1 MKVLFINGSPNKN
14 GQTSNILQR
23 IAIQIAAQ
31 HDIELCT
38 ITEYQMNGCTGC
50 HACQQSLHPTGC
62 IQKDQVS
69 MLLDTIVDADVILYA
84 TPCKTAADS
93 IPLQT
98 LLERHTALFSVSS
111 HGDRSTTQTQ
121 PFSLLEGKAV
131 AFVLYGTD
139 GSDTHT
145 RSLCKQLDAFC
156 ASALTH
162 CIGIYYFP
170 DFSTHTESKQ
180 IFTQTIQQ
188 IVTEILK
195 I

>member
-14 GQTSNILQR
+14 GQTANILQR

-84 TPCKTAADS
+84 TPCKTALDT

-98 LLERHTALFSVSS
+98 LLERHTALFSVSNK
-111 HGDRSTTQTQ
+111 GEQTQ
-121 PFSLLEGKAV
+121 PLSLLEGKAV

-145 RSLCKQLDAFC
+145 RSLCKQFDTFC

-170 DFSTHTESKQ
+170 DSSTHTANNQ

-195 I
+195 R